1 VKRTHRSPKSAP
13 DLPDVARG
21 TGTPEAYPYWFL
33 AQIILGTRVRERR
46 KELKM
51 TQVDLAD
58 ACKLDR
64 TYIGGIERGE
74 RNPSLKNMAK
84 IATALNTTVS
94 DLMRE

>member
-1 VKRTHRSPKSAP
+1 MKRAHQSLKSAS

-21 TGTPEAYPYWFL
+21 TGKPDTYPYWFL

-84 IATALNTTVS
+84 IATALNTTIS